1 MGHNCHSYLSFKLI
15 PLKLSF
21 TTAVYIF
28 GAEYLIK
35 CGEKNTLEEQRT
47 SSNQQNWCLITSKSF
62 QWDWTE
68 IERYNYVACF
78 WHTDLRT
85 DATFHR
91 HLSDCLL
98 MSCCEPRPKK
108 YWKLLLWKVSTG
120 KPTGDRSIY
129 QVSVIPDRQRSITV
143 DRDIDNGQL
152 MSPASMDRLAAASRS
167 KIEIHPA
174 GQHCPKSWR

>member
-1 MGHNCHSYLSFKLI
+1 MSHNCHFCLSFKLI

-35 CGEKNTLEEQRT
+35 CGEENTLEEQRT

-78 WHTDLRT
+78 WHTDSRT
-85 DATFHR
+85 DATFCQIV
-91 HLSDCLL
+91 SSWVAV
-98 MSCCEPRPKK
+98 SCGRKNIENCCCGRFPLGSQLVTEASIK
-108 YWKLLLWKVSTG
+108 YQSFLTVSAQLLL
-120 KPTGDRSIY
+120 
-129 QVSVIPDRQRSITV
+129 
-143 DRDIDNGQL
+143 
-152 MSPASMDRLAAASRS
+152 
-167 KIEIHPA
+167 IETLTMANWCRPLRWIV
-174 GQHCPKSWR
+174 